1 MKKKI
6 KYQVNNES
14 VEREV
19 NYIPIRYIIAIL
31 IMVDTI
37 KKSILITKENL
48 KTNLLS
54 RFIRALVRI
63 FSPML

>member
-37 KKSILITKENL
+37 EKSILITKENL

>member
-6 KYQVNNES
+6 KYQVNNEL

-31 IMVDTI
+31 IMIDTI
-37 KKSILITKENL
+37 ERSILITKENL